1 METIVK
7 YVGWRSPIILGLC
20 AVLVMAMVFG
30 GALQAFSSEYPDMI
44 SLGSDGSTTVV
55 GNTPSSG
62 GGPHNKWS
70 SASGDQWLSF
80 GMGLRNSYTGSENG
94 NQRGDD
100 FGGGFATD
108 NFRLYMNGQI
118 HKYLKFEFNTDTRF
132 SKGDD
137 AQSVGNSLDMFVL
150 DAIAKIELNDYVN
163 IWLGRQ
169 LVPSDRAELSGPFFA
184 STYTFNK
191 TPFYPS
197 DYSGGDEAGKY
208 GRDDGV
214 NLWGAAGGGRLQY
227 VVGVFEGAEG
237 PFNQTSSPLV
247 AGRVAFN
254 LLDVE
259 KNPGYYTSSTYYG
272 EGGDILTVGLAGQ
285 HQKDGVYQSFADV
298 NSGTDFTGYSADLL
312 FEKKLADN
320 SVVTIEGEFKRFD
333 VDLDLTNPT
342 GDCFCLFD
350 GDSFLAKGL
359 YMLPEKIGVGQFQ
372 PYLVYTEVRPEGFDA
387 QKEIEGGLN
396 YVIDGHKAK
405 ISTWYSYGD
414 INRFEYTVDTE
425 KQWTVGLALQFQ
437 IL

>member
-1 METIVK
+1 MEKIGKRVRCWNSALLLWG
-7 YVGWRSPIILGLC
+7 VALAMALLLC
-20 AVLVMAMVFG
+20 WAP
-30 GALQAFSSEYPDMI
+30 QAFSAEYPDMI
-44 SLGSDGSTTVV
+44 SIGGDGSTVAV

-80 GMGLRNSYTGSENG
+80 GMGLRNSYTGSESGSPNG
-94 NQRGDD
+94 EY
-100 FGGGFATD
+100 GGGFATD

-118 HKYLKFEFNTDTRF
+118 HKYLKFEFNTDTRA
-132 SKGDD
+132 SKGDS
-137 AQSVGNSLDMFVL
+137 AQGIGNSLDMFVL
-150 DAIAKIELNDYVN
+150 DAIAKIELNEYVN
-163 IWLGRQ
+163 VWLGRQ
-169 LVPSDRAELSGPFFA
+169 LVPADRAEMSGPFFA
-184 STYTFNK
+184 NTYTFNK

-197 DYSGGDEAGKY
+197 DFGGGDEAGKY

-227 VVGVFEGAEG
+227 VVGAFEGAEG

-254 LLDVE
+254 LLDIE

-272 EGGDILTVGLAGQ
+272 EGGDILTVGLAAQ

-298 NSGTDFTGYSADLL
+298 NSATDFTGYSADLL

-333 VDLDLTNPT
+333 VDLDHTNPT
-342 GDCFCLFD
+342 GDCFCMFD

-359 YMLPEKIGVGQFQ
+359 YMLPEKIGIGQFQ
-372 PYLVYTEVRPEGFDA
+372 PYLVYTEVQPEGFDA
-387 QKEIEGGLN
+387 QTEIEGGLN

-405 ISTWYSYGD
+405 LSTWYSYGD

-425 KQWTVGLALQFQ
+425 KQWTVGVALQFQ